1 MDSILST
8 LYNSETLDVLIKS
21 NPIKFAPLFARS
33 LQSIVE
39 SLLCC
44 MHELLKE
51 PCLAKVL
58 LKTLRAGYLLSEH
71 LKVINKNS
79 FSANFESSVEY
90 LISQNSSGFEQS
102 LAKLGHLMFR
112 LMHSFNY

>member
-1 MDSILST
+1 MHCKKGLSAQLLETIKLSVSNGTCNMDKSHVTQSMDSILST

-39 SLLCC
+39 SLQFC

-51 PCLAKVL
+51 PCLVKVL

-71 LKVINKNS
+71 LKVINSNS
-79 FSANFESSVEY
+79 ISVNF
-90 LISQNSSGFEQS
+90 
-102 LAKLGHLMFR
+102 
-112 LMHSFNY
+112 